1 MRIGNFGNFC
11 LLPTTNFL
19 AFLSDICSAL
29 VKPPLSRDPCVPP
42 LGAQWTLLVSVYRR
56 VLKLAPMEAQGIF
69 FPLLKTTE
77 LIFQLSR
84 GSFLC
89 LDCERESRRGKA
101 TTCLLRFGFHC
112 PGLAP
117 PNSSPL
123 LCWIRPHYPRIFFPC
138 LDWCSVCFCPLNK
151 EHRRTSL
158 LTRRRVCKVCQRRQR
173 RKEEKDKRE
182 RKILRRAL
190 ANLAAKHRNQP
201 VQVPVQVES
210 ESPQAHRESGQRTGK
225 DSGSGSVNSP
235 GVSPSER
242 EQSSDSEV

>member
-1 MRIGNFGNFC
+1 MNWQFWQFLSEKPTNC

-89 LDCERESRRGKA
+89 L
-101 TTCLLRFGFHC
+101 
-112 PGLAP
+112 
-117 PNSSPL
+117 
-123 LCWIRPHYPRIFFPC
+123 
-138 LDWCSVCFCPLNK
+138 VCGANAAG
-151 EHRRTSL
+151 
-158 LTRRRVCKVCQRRQR
+158 
-173 RKEEKDKRE
+173 EKR
-182 RKILRRAL
+182 
-190 ANLAAKHRNQP
+190 QP
-201 VQVPVQVES
+201 V
-210 ESPQAHRESGQRTGK
+210 
-225 DSGSGSVNSP
+225 GSASVFIVRAWYHP
-235 GVSPSER
+235 ILPLCCVGFAPT
-242 EQSSDSEV
+242 SDTNFSRA